1 MSTKATKTEDTE
13 PEINE
18 QELEIAEQAA
28 KKEDANCYTFAFST
42 PFEFEGESYDKLSF
56 DFGALTAADSLA
68 IEAELTAIGTPAI
81 VPEFSGDYLIRMAM
95 RACTDR
101 TSKNLKI
108 GIDTFMALPMA
119 AYVKI
124 RGKARSF
131 LLRAGS

>member
-1 MSTKATKTEDTE
+1 MEEIKTVDEKE
-13 PEINE
+13 YEAAME
-18 QELEIAEQAA
+18 EAEQSQ
-28 KKEDANCYTFAFST
+28 DVYVHVFSK
-42 PFEFEGESYDKLSF
+42 PFTFEGESFASLSF
-56 DFGALTAADSLA
+56 DFGSLTAADSLA
-68 IEAELTAIGTPAI
+68 IESELNSIGQPTL

-101 TSKNLKI
+101 RADGRKLGLDAFRT
-108 GIDTFMALPMA
+108 LPMA